1 MPWASYQCS
10 FTRRSLAIAK
20 SHRCNTL
27 QLAPAATTVSLSK
40 KRPDLNT
47 GTCCDG
53 FDVRDS
59 ANDIEFHRSDSDR
72 GPTDSPANGYT
83 LSRERRGRPP
93 RFAFDVLA
101 PIVGFSVVLHGQV
114 LLISRVVRRRCSPRY
129 HRSSFPATAAQWTAP
144 STCRRSAL
152 VRDFSSASLR
162 V

>member
-59 ANDIEFHRSDSDR
+59 ANDIEFHRSDSGR
-72 GPTDSPANGYT
+72 GPTDWQVQVTILASAAASAKAIFKIANARQE
-83 LSRERRGRPP
+83 S
-93 RFAFDVLA
+93 
-101 PIVGFSVVLHGQV
+101 
-114 LLISRVVRRRCSPRY
+114 LIC
-129 HRSSFPATAAQWTAP
+129 
-144 STCRRSAL
+144 
-152 VRDFSSASLR
+152 
-162 V
+162 